1 MVAVRHVYN
10 GWLEDVST
18 EEARRLLRLGLV
30 ELDGKLPE
38 IESAMVAPPET
49 AMLPAARPKRRRVKR
64 GR

>member
-30 ELDGKLPE
+30 ELAGPLEPE
-38 IESAMVAPPET
+38 TATVAPPET
-49 AMLPAARPKRRRVKR
+49 AMLPAAKPKPRGVKR